1 MLAFGTVQWEVFK
14 NCIFSYSYPCFRA
27 ADWTQYP
34 FLYHYFPHMLLALL
48 RMLGH
53 FSLIFPCRFKGMP
66 VKEADGKLKR
76 SNDMNAGNLLTESRF
91 VK

>member
-1 MLAFGTVQWEVFK
+1 MNRLIVAGIVVTFATF
-14 NCIFSYSYPCFRA
+14 FP
-27 ADWTQYP
+27 P